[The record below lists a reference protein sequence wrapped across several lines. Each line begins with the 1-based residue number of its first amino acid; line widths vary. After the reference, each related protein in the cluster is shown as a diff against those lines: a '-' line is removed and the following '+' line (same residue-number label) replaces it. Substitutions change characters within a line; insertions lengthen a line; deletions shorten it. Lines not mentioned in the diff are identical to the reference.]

1 MPKTWILVADSSRAR
16 LFSADTASSP
26 LIEVETFTHPAS
38 RQHEQDITSD
48 LPGKQNGKGINGS
61 FAHAMTQETDPK
73 KHEAINFSREIAQ
86 HINKAHG
93 KNKFKQLIIVAAPN
107 FLGLLRDSLNE
118 STRRSLTLQLDKNLT
133 RQNPDAIR
141 KHLPEYLPN
150 LELH

>member
-16 LFSADTASSP
+16 LFMADTASSP
-26 LIEVETFTHPAS
+26 LVELETFTHPAS

-48 LPGKQNGKGINGS
+48 LPGRQNGKGLNGS

-73 KHEAINFSREIAQ
+73 KQEAINFAREMATYL
-86 HINKAHG
+86 NKAHG

-107 FLGLLRDSLNE
+107 FLGLLRDNLND
-118 STRRSLTLQLDKNLT
+118 STRRTMTLQLDKNLT
-133 RQNPDAIR
+133 QQNAQEIR

>member
-16 LFSADTASSP
+16 LFMADTASSA
-26 LIEVETFTHPAS
+26 LVELETFTHPAS

-48 LPGKQNGKGINGS
+48 LPGRQNGKGLNGS

-73 KHEAINFSREIAQ
+73 RHEAINFAREMAN
-86 HINKAHG
+86 HLNKAHS

-107 FLGLLRDSLNE
+107 FLGLLRDNLNE
-118 STRRSLTLQLDKNLT
+118 STRRTMTLQLDKNLT
-133 RQNPDAIR
+133 QQNSEEIR